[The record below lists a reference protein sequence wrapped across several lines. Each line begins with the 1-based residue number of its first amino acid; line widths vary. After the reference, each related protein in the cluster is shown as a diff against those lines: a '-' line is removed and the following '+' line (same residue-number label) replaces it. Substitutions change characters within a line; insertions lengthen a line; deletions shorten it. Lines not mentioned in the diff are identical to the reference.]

1 MSNFKESV
9 TEPEET
15 LLSQKAQLLISP
27 LFELAPTNDMI
38 ILTMRR
44 LRD

>member
-15 LLSQKAQLLISP
+15 LLLQKVQLLISP
-27 LFELAPTNDMI
+27 FFELAPTSD
-38 ILTMRR
+38 
-44 LRD
+44 